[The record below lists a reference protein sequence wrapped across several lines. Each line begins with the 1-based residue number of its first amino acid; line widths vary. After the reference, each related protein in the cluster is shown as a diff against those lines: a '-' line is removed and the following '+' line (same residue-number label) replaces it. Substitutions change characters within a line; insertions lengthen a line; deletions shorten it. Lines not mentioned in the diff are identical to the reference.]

1 MLALEDHILGP
12 NCDQNWVFISRS
24 FVPIHLKKGDCHTG
38 GRHPWDRVQCA
49 GIKTI
54 VDQLSRNKISGAAS
68 GQERGGEVNHL
79 IFQARTSYL
88 PSEIVW
94 GQRLCYHIGRQK
106 LFKSPPFSGLNIRQW
121 CMIRRRPSMQS
132 PTQPSTP
139 LFQTTLQ
146 GALLSVKYV
155 TKSR

>member
-1 MLALEDHILGP
+1 MSQSISKKVIVTLEGVTPETGCSVQVLKLLLISFPETRSQALHLGRKEG
-12 NCDQNWVFISRS
+12 V
-24 FVPIHLKKGDCHTG
+24 K
-38 GRHPWDRVQCA
+38 
-49 GIKTI
+49 
-54 VDQLSRNKISGAAS
+54 
-68 GQERGGEVNHL
+68 VNHL

-146 GALLSVKYV
+146 GALLSVNYV